1 MIKLNNASG
10 ITLNN
15 VSSGNLPN
23 VSIAVMRWFQP
34 MSFFRVTKTQE
45 AYQTSEEMV
54 ETKTM
59 GTWQPL
65 KPREIGYKPEGQ
77 RAFSWF
83 RLHALPD
90 FVLMDDEVVIKDGVQ
105 FRVQGKWLWNEY
117 GYVEYHLYEDYSGRG
132 PEIVV
137 PTP

>member
-1 MIKLNNASG
+1 MININNASNR
-10 ITLNN
+10 TLNT
-15 VSSGNLPN
+15 VSNSNLPN
-23 VSIAVMRWFQP
+23 VGNAVKKWFQS
-34 MSFFRVTKTQE
+34 MSFFKVTKTNV

-54 ETKTM
+54 EIKTM

-65 KPREIGYKPEGQ
+65 KAREIGYKPEGQ

-90 FVLMDDEVVIKDGVQ
+90 FVLDNDEVVIKDGVQ
-105 FRVQGKWLWNEY
+105 YRVQGFWPWNEY

-132 PEIVV
+132 PEIVSA
-137 PTP
+137 T